1 MTLIERVHGNF
12 VYNRRVERLCT
23 HLSAVMPHGRARV
36 LDIGCGDGLLSSMI
50 MEARSDLEIV
60 GIDVLIRPRTHIP
73 VTEFDG
79 RRIPFAND
87 SVDGA
92 MFVDVLHHT
101 PDPMVLL
108 READDDATQTL
119 PIGAFS
125 LPGNDDEK
133 TITLPPPQRAAPAR
147 DRRDAGPRLPIS
159 RRFDSTEAMRRLAR
173 AGAGDE
179 IEQTVRL
186 DRAALAAASEPP
198 AAAPKRVAEPAV
210 APRPPPTSWLLWAGV
225 TIAALVAVAIA
236 IA

>member
-108 READDDATQTL
+108 REA
-119 PIGAFS
+119 
-125 LPGNDDEK
+125 
-133 TITLPPPQRAAPAR
+133 AR
-147 DRRDAGPRLPIS
+147 V
-159 RRFDSTEAMRRLAR
+159 AR
-173 AGAGDE
+173 SAIVIKDHTANGF
-179 IEQTVRL
+179 
-186 DRAALAAASEPP
+186 LAARTLRFMDEVGNARHGVALPFNYWTRERWME
-198 AAAPKRVAEPAV
+198 AFETLGQRVAAWNDRLGLY
-210 APRPPPTSWLLWAGV
+210 PRPASWVFDRSLHF
-225 TIAALVAVAIA
+225 VARLEKGRD
-236 IA
+236 